1 MAYVGAGL
9 VRVRLSDMAVHNQ
22 QAARHAQKDINLHAP
37 AVSVINIAFFCVLK
51 VSAETQLEKKKC
63 LVSMGN
69 ASPML
74 GALLLVL
81 PLSEFHLHFISD
93 ESDRTQ

>member
-1 MAYVGAGL
+1 MDAGW

-37 AVSVINIAFFCVLK
+37 AVNVTFFCVLK

-69 ASPML
+69 ASPIL

-81 PLSEFHLHFISD
+81 P
-93 ESDRTQ
+93 